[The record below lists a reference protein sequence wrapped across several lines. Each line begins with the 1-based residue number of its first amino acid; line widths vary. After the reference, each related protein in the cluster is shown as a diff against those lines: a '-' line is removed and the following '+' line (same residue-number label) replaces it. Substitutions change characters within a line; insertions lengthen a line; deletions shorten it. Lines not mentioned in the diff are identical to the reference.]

1 MAIPKMAHMVS
12 SSSYKEYEECHHYL
26 SYPNMFELNAYVFPR
41 SESVK
46 TLSEEMKAF
55 FWNMLRH
62 DK

>member
-1 MAIPKMAHMVS
+1 MATPEMAHMVS
-12 SSSYKEYEECHHYL
+12 SSSYKEYEERHHYL
-26 SYPNMFELNAYVFPR
+26 SYLNMFELNASVFPS

>member
-1 MAIPKMAHMVS
+1 MATPKMAHMVS
-12 SSSYKEYEECHHYL
+12 SYKEYVERHNYL
-26 SYPNMFELNAYVFPR
+26 SYLNMFELNASVFPR
-41 SESVK
+41 SESIK